1 MMRILPQA
9 EFQNLETNL
18 KEVWQRLGY
27 PDPALASPAIQEVF
41 HRAMEIWQTLIEPV
55 ACYDIFQIERVTPSS
70 VEVKGG
76 VSFESQVLAYL
87 CQEAR
92 ELAVFIVTIGPR
104 LEEEVG
110 KFFQS
115 GNFSVGNVLD
125 KFGSQAVSMVAYR
138 VKGLIQDCALSTGYQ
153 VMTPYWY
160 CPGYSDWKT
169 SEQKKLFTLVDGI
182 HIGVRLGE
190 ACMMAPVKSYSCVL
204 PIGLQRLD
212 LGLLKKKDVF
222 KLMPD
227 SCQLRFSE

>member
-1 MMRILPQA
+1 MMRILLQA
-9 EFQNLETNL
+9 EFRNLEVNP

-27 PDPALASPAIQEVF
+27 PDLALVSPAIQEAF
-41 HRAMEIWQTLIEPV
+41 HRAMEIWQTLVEPV
-55 ACYDIFQIERVTPSS
+55 ACYDIFQIEGVTPSS

-110 KFFQS
+110 KLFQN
-115 GNFSVGNVLD
+115 GNFAVGTILD

-138 VKGLIQDCALSTGYQ
+138 VKGLIEDYALSMGYQ

-160 CPGYSDWKT
+160 CPGYSDWNT
-169 SEQKKLFTLVDGI
+169 WEQKKLFTLVDGN
-182 HIGVRLGE
+182 HIGVRLGK
-190 ACMMAPVKSYSCVL
+190 ACMMTPVKSYSCVL
-204 PIGLQRLD
+204 PIGLQRVD
-212 LGLLKKKDVF
+212 LGLLKKKDIF